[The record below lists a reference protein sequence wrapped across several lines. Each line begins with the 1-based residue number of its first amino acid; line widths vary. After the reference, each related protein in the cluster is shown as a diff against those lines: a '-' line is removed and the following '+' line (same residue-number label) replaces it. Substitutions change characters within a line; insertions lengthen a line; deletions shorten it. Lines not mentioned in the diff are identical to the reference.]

1 MSDALANFEV
11 DDSVAIVT
19 MNRPEKLNAINRE
32 LKAALISALKKAD
45 DDPATSVVLLRA
57 NGRSF
62 CVGYDI
68 GGSAAEKEGIHHDAI
83 KWHEILREA
92 VTFELTPWDMKKPV
106 VAQVQGHALGG
117 GCELAMMCDITVA
130 ADDALFGEPEIRF
143 SNAGPAIVMPWF
155 IGLKKARELLY
166 LGDMIDAKAALDL
179 GMINKIVPA
188 ADLPVAGLKFAKR
201 LSLISPEALYLT
213 KLSINRG
220 AEAAGFRSAVNVGVD
235 VVSMLYAARTEMGAK
250 FKEITLKEGLRAA
263 LNWRGNQFKE

>member
-1 MSDALANFEV
+1 MSDSLAYLEV
-11 DDSVAIVT
+11 DESVAIVT

-45 DDPATSVVLLRA
+45 EDPATSVVLLRA
-57 NGRSF
+57 KGRSF

-68 GGSAAEKEGIHHDAI
+68 GGSAAEEEGSRHDAI

-92 VTFELTPWDMKKPV
+92 ITFELTPWDMKKPV
-106 VAQVQGHALGG
+106 VAEVQGHALGG

-130 ADDALFGEPEIRF
+130 AVDALFGEPEIRF

-188 ADLPVAGLKFAKR
+188 ADLPVAEVTGLAR
-201 LSLISPEALYLT
+201 EA
-213 KLSINRG
+213 R
-220 AEAAGFRSAVNVGVD
+220 AH
-235 VVSMLYAARTEMGAK
+235 
-250 FKEITLKEGLRAA
+250 GLRHQGITRA
-263 LNWRGNQFKE
+263 LDKTHGDVRKVRTFSRHAKVETVLIYDDARKDEGGDITRMFDDDD

>member
-1 MSDALANFEV
+1 MSDSLVKYEV
-11 DDSVAIVT
+11 DESVSIIT
-19 MNRPEKLNAINRE
+19 MNRPEKLNAISRDF
-32 LKAALISALKKAD
+32 KAALSAAFRKAD
-45 DDPATSVVLLRA
+45 EDPATSVALLRA

-68 GGSAAEKEGIHHDAI
+68 GGSEEDDAIRYDAI
-83 KWHEILREA
+83 KWHDFLRECVA
-92 VTFELTPWDMKKPV
+92 FELAPWDMKKPV
-106 VAQVQGHALGG
+106 VALVQGHALGG
-117 GCELAMMCDITVA
+117 GCELAMMCDITIA
-130 ADDALFGEPEIRF
+130 AEDALFGEPEIRF

-188 ADLPVAGLKFAKR
+188 AELLTAGLKFAKR

-220 AEAAGFRSAVNVGVD
+220 AEAAGFRNAVNVGVD
-235 VVSMLYAARTEMGAK
+235 VVSMLYAAKTEMGMK
-250 FKEITLKEGLRAA
+250 FNEITKNDGLKAA
-263 LNWRGNQFKE
+263 LKWRGDQFKE